1 MYRHKICQFSSSTSQ
16 LDTVTAHSRRNQ
28 EKHNA
33 NTVDTY
39 ASAPGALTA
48 MTQVLQQSPAMGEQ
62 SNVDIQRQ
70 L

>member
-1 MYRHKICQFSSSTSQ
+1 MYRPTICHSFRAAQ
-16 LDTVTAHSRRNQ
+16 VTAHFSRNQ

-33 NTVDTY
+33 NTVDAY

-48 MTQVLQQSPAMGEQ
+48 LTQVLQQSPAMGEQ
-62 SNVDIQRQ
+62 SIVDTQRQ